1 MHIPS
6 SMLHGAVCPV
16 TLTVGAVGLSL
27 GVLAAR
33 KIDNKPSSAK
43 FASVTAMIFALQM
56 LNFPIASGTSGHLL
70 GGVLAVALLGVPF
83 AVLSI
88 SLVLAVQAFFFGD
101 GGINALGAN
110 IINMAFLGS
119 AGAGVFLSW
128 LKARNIAK
136 VLALAIASWASV
148 VIAAAAC
155 SLEVAFSGAVALNKV
170 LAAMLSVHTLIG
182 FGEAALT
189 VSLLVALERL
199 TQAWK
204 RNENAIAFA
213 SFGIASLA
221 AMASPFASNFPDGL
235 EWVAGKLSFL
245 EFHAVAMPV
254 LFPDYQAMFISNA
267 SFSTVTAGFIGV
279 GIISGIVFL
288 TSKLLKTA

>member
-27 GVLAAR
+27 AVLAAR
-33 KIDNKPSSAK
+33 KIENKPSSAK
-43 FASVTAMIFALQM
+43 FALVTAMIFALQM

-70 GGVLAVALLGVPF
+70 GGVLAVSLLGVPF

-119 AGAGVFLSW
+119 ALAGVFLSW
-128 LKARNIAK
+128 LKGRNVPK
-136 VLALAIASWASV
+136 VFALAIASWVSV

-155 SLEVAFSGAVALNKV
+155 SLEVALSGAVALNKV
-170 LAAMLSVHTLIG
+170 LVAMLSVHTLIG
-182 FGEAALT
+182 FAEGAITA
-189 VSLLVALERL
+189 SLVVALERL
-199 TQAWK
+199 AQAWK

-213 SFGIASLA
+213 SFVVAFLA
-221 AMASPFASNFPDGL
+221 VMASPFASNFPDGL

-245 EFHAVAMPV
+245 EFHVVAIPV
-254 LFPDYQAMFISNA
+254 LFQDYQAMFISNL
-267 SFSTVTAGFIGV
+267 SFSTITAGFLGV

-288 TSKLLKTA
+288 IGKLLKAA

>member
-16 TLTVGAVGLSL
+16 TFTVGALGLSFA
-27 GVLAAR
+27 VLAAR
-33 KIDNKPSSAK
+33 KIENKPSSAK

-119 AGAGVFLSW
+119 AGAGAFLSW
-128 LKARNIAK
+128 LKGRNISK

-155 SLEVAFSGAVALNKV
+155 SLELAFSGAVALNKV
-170 LAAMLSVHTLIG
+170 LVAMLSVHTLIG
-182 FGEAALT
+182 FAEAVLT
-189 VSLLVALERL
+189 VSLVVALERL
-199 TQAWK
+199 TQTWK
-204 RNENAIAFA
+204 RNENTIAFA

-245 EFHAVAMPV
+245 EFHPVAMPV